1 MTYAGEALIAA
12 RGIKKYFPITKGV
25 FRRAVGEVRAV
36 DDVDLDIAPGETF
49 ALVGESGSGKTTLGK
64 VLTRVWAP
72 TAGEILFLGRDIA
85 GLGEDALKPFR
96 RQMQVVH
103 QDPTSS
109 LNPKKRIKDI
119 IEDPLIIHGAG
130 DARFRQRRVREL
142 LDLVELPP
150 DFLYRYPN
158 AVSGGQKQ
166 RVGIARALALN
177 PKLVVLDE
185 PTSALDVSVQAK
197 IIALLRR
204 LQRELNL
211 TYLFITHDLS
221 LVRNLATRVGV
232 MYLGRLVEIGPTE
245 RLFSEPRHPYTRSL
259 LSAIPVVSDE
269 ELAMIPEKV
278 HPKGEIPSPANAPSG
293 CTFHPRCYQRLDVC
307 DRVRPDLLEL
317 GVGQGVRCHLY
328 YEHHGGGE
336 GFEDQGSGPGGH
348 RDVE

>member
-1 MTYAGEALIAA
+1 MAAAGEALISA

-25 FRRAVGEVRAV
+25 LRRKVGEVRAV
-36 DDVDLDIAPGETF
+36 DDVDLVVTPGETF

-64 VLTRVWAP
+64 VLTRVWEP
-72 TAGEILFLGRDIA
+72 TAGEILFQGRDIA
-85 GLGEDALKPFR
+85 GLGEDELKPFR

-119 IEDPLIIHGAG
+119 IEDPLIIHGVG
-130 DARFRQRRVREL
+130 DAHSRRRRVREL
-142 LDLVELPP
+142 LDLVELRP

-158 AVSGGQKQ
+158 ALSGGQKQ
-166 RVGIARALALN
+166 RVGIARALALS

-232 MYLGRLVEIGPTE
+232 MYLGRLVELGPTE
-245 RLFSEPRHPYTRSL
+245 RLFTEPHHPYTRSL
-259 LSAIPVVSDE
+259 LSAIPVVSEE
-269 ELAMIPEKV
+269 ELSMIPEKV
-278 HPKGEIPSPANAPSG
+278 QPIGEIPSPANAPTG
-293 CTFHPRCYQRLDVC
+293 CTFHPRCHQRLDVC
-307 DRVRPDLLEL
+307 DRALPSLQDL
-317 GVGQGVRCHLY
+317 GSGRAVRCHL
-328 YEHHGGGE
+328 
-336 GFEDQGSGPGGH
+336 FS
-348 RDVE
+348 R